1 MKILLVI
8 NKTLAR
14 NNRHKFDSGYFNLY
28 IPMLELGHDVL
39 FYDTSSKALNNFK
52 KTVETFKPDLIFC
65 CITGN
70 KFITPNEPEISDIK
84 EITQKGN
91 IITFNW
97 FCDDSW
103 RYNDFSKHIC
113 NNFSVC
119 STPEFDHIEKYKED
133 GYKNIILG
141 QWHCNEKLFIQSS
154 PLYDI
159 GFCGGITQ
167 KRESFF
173 QKLNKNI
180 SCAIDLSYEDLIEFY
195 SSCKIAINPT
205 VNDNDPEKKTQM
217 KLRIFES
224 TCSQSLLVT
233 ENVKNLE
240 MYYEPKKEIEV
251 FNTPEEAIDIINFY
265 LKNETSRLKISEMG
279 RQRFLKDHTS
289 KIRLE
294 KTLRNINSLC

>member
-1 MKILLVI
+1 MKILLAI

-14 NNRHKFDSGYFNLY
+14 NNRYKFDIGYFNFY
-28 IPMLELGHDVL
+28 IPMLELGHDVF
-39 FYDTSSKALNNFK
+39 FYDTSSKILSNFK
-52 KTVETFKPDLIFC
+52 ETVEAFEPDLIFC

-70 KFITPNEPEISDIK
+70 KLSTPNEPEISDIRQ
-84 EITQKGN
+84 ITEKGN

-103 RYNDFSKHIC
+103 RYNNFSKHVC
-113 NNFSVC
+113 KNFTVC
-119 STPEFDHIEKYKED
+119 STPEFDYIDKYKED

-159 GFCGGITQ
+159 GFCGGINQ
-167 KRESFF
+167 SRKSFF
-173 QKLNKNI
+173 ENINKSI
-180 SCAIDLSYEDLIEFY
+180 HFATDLSYEDVIEFY
-195 SSCKIAINPT
+195 SYCKIVLNPT
-205 VNDNDPEKKTQM
+205 VNDNDPNKNTQM
-217 KLRIFES
+217 KLRIFEA
-224 TCSQSLLVT
+224 TCSQSLLIT

-265 LKNETSRLKISEMG
+265 FKNETSRLKISEMG
-279 RQRFLKDHTS
+279 RQRFLKEHTS

-294 KTLRNINSLC
+294 KILKNINFIC